1 MNRIF
6 VIAFAAASFT
16 ACNNTNTSSTDADT
30 TITDTMATIPEATD
44 TVTTITYIPAEGD
57 VIYKDSK
64 VYVMK
69 NGAWVEADN
78 DVTLD
83 NGVVVYK
90 TGTVK
95 KDKKE
100 IELKEGEVVNKAGNF
115 FDKTGHAIAN
125 AWDDTKDA
133 VGDAGRAVSKTAKKA
148 GKEIDTLV
156 SGKHD

>member
-1 MNRIF
+1 MKKIF

-16 ACNNTNTSSTDADT
+16 ACNNATTSSTN
-30 TITDTMATIPEATD
+30 TDTLANMPVATD
-44 TVTTITYIPAEGD
+44 TATVLAYTPAEGD
-57 VIYKDSK
+57 VIYRDSK
-64 VYVMK
+64 VYIMK

-83 NGVVVYK
+83 NGVVVYR

-100 IELKEGEVVNKAGNF
+100 IELKEGEVVNKTGDF
-115 FDKTGHAIAN
+115 FDKSGHAIAN

-133 VGDAGRAVSKTAKKA
+133 VEDAGNAVGKTAKKA
-148 GKEIDTLV
+148 GKKIDSVV
-156 SGKHD
+156 SGKHK